1 MKIKNWLLIALCVVM
16 IVGLV
21 ACGQS
26 NNEPTSPAT
35 MPSEST
41 APTEEFTAPPTTI
54 PVHEHVYA
62 ETVTD
67 ATCTEE
73 GKLVKTCECG
83 EVVEEIIPVAPHDYE
98 TTTIAATY
106 VDKGYDEHVCKVC
119 QHSYRDNETDMVPH
133 DHKYKDKVTKPTCTD
148 KGYTTH
154 TCELCG
160 HTYKDTQVK
169 ALGHNYKTQTIAPT
183 YTEKGY
189 DVHKCSTCGNAYN
202 DNYTDKI
209 PHDCDYTAKE
219 TSSTCTEKGYTTY
232 TCKLCGKTYKDN
244 YKELAPHNFN
254 VKTIQPTCTSKGYD
268 EHTCKTCGKTEKKN
282 ETDMVAHTY
291 TKKTVKPTC
300 QSNGYDEFT
309 CSVCKKTYKDNYTD
323 KTDHDY
329 KTTTVAPTCTKK
341 GYDTQTCKTCDKS
354 VKSNEKP
361 ALGHDYVVETVKPT
375 AKEKGYDLHTCSRC
389 KDSYKDNYTDPVIT
403 YTEVNETVYATQ
415 EVNIRKGPSTDFDKL
430 GSLKK
435 GDSITRVGI
444 GDNGWSKVEYN
455 GTIAYMFSDYLSTTK
470 PPVVDSSGYPMTYS
484 DGSCKITIYREW
496 YKNAYV
502 YAAHITFSNYKRLG
516 TECANGAYNNGYETT
531 SHAAKRIGAI
541 FAVNGCYSSPKL
553 DYTVVR
559 SGKIWNGSGR
569 ASFWCPAVYSFHNG
583 KLLSAWD
590 SGGTPGISG
599 GQIDQLVADGKVTDT
614 FCFGPPSLVGGQVL
628 GKNEGARA
636 QRTFIGTN
644 GSAGDIWICVSDGRY
659 NDGESA
665 GLTFY
670 EAAEYLQTKG
680 CTFGVHLD
688 GGGSSTMYFNGKV
701 LNAAKNGQRSVVDF
715 LYFK

>member
-1 MKIKNWLLIALCVVM
+1 
-16 IVGLV
+16 
-21 ACGQS
+21 
-26 NNEPTSPAT
+26 
-35 MPSEST
+35 MPSESI
-41 APTEEFTAPPTTI
+41 APTDESTAPPITI
-54 PVHEHVYA
+54 SVHEHVYT
-62 ETVTD
+62 ETVID

-73 GKLVKTCECG
+73 GKLIKTCECG
-83 EVVEEIIPVAPHDYE
+83 EVVEEIIPVAPHDYA

-106 VDKGYDEHVCKVC
+106 VDKGYDEHICKVC
-119 QHSYRDNETDMVPH
+119 EHSYRDNETDVIPH
-133 DHKYKDKVTKPTCTD
+133 DHQYKDKVTKPTCTD

-154 TCELCG
+154 TCFLCG

-189 DVHKCSTCGNAYN
+189 DTYKCSTCGHAYN
-202 DNYTDKI
+202 DNYTDTI

-219 TSSTCTEKGYTTY
+219 TAATCIEKGYTTY

-244 YKELAPHNFN
+244 Y
-254 VKTIQPTCTSKGYD
+254 
-268 EHTCKTCGKTEKKN
+268 
-282 ETDMVAHTY
+282 TDTTA
-291 TKKTVKPTC
+291 
-300 QSNGYDEFT
+300 
-309 CSVCKKTYKDNYTD
+309 
-323 KTDHDY
+323 HDY
-329 KTTTVAPTCTKK
+329 KTATVAPTCTKK
-341 GYDTQTCKTCDKS
+341 GYDIQTCKTCDKS

-389 KDSYKDNYTDPVIT
+389 KESYKDNYTDPVIT
-403 YTEVNETVYATQ
+403 YTEVNEIVYATQ

-455 GTIAYMFSDYLSTTK
+455 NTIAYMFSDYLSTTK

-484 DGSCKITIYREW
+484 DGSCNITIYREW

-502 YAAHITFSNYKRLG
+502 YAAHITFSDYKRLG

-541 FAVNGCYSSPKL
+541 FAVNGCYSSPNL

-559 SGKIWNGSGR
+559 GGKIWNGSGR

-670 EAAEYLQTKG
+670 EAAEYLKTKG

>member
-1 MKIKNWLLIALCVVM
+1 M
-16 IVGLV
+16 IVGLM

-26 NNEPTSPAT
+26 NNESNSPVT

-41 APTEEFTAPPTTI
+41 APTEESTVPPTII
-54 PVHEHVYA
+54 PVHEHAYV
-62 ETVTD
+62 ETVTE
-67 ATCTEE
+67 ATCTKE
-73 GKLVKTCECG
+73 GKLIKTCECG
-83 EVVEEIIPVAPHDYE
+83 EVIEEVIPVVPHDYI

-106 VDKGYDEHVCKVC
+106 VDKGYDEHICKIC
-119 QHSYRDNETDMVPH
+119 EHSYRDNETDVVPH
-133 DHKYKDKVTKPTCTD
+133 DHQYKDKVTKPTCTD

-154 TCELCG
+154 TCSLCG

-189 DVHKCSTCGNAYN
+189 DAHKCSTCGHAYN
-202 DNYTDKI
+202 DNYTDTI

-219 TSSTCTEKGYTTY
+219 TAATCTEKGYTTY

-244 YKELAPHNFN
+244 Y
-254 VKTIQPTCTSKGYD
+254 
-268 EHTCKTCGKTEKKN
+268 
-282 ETDMVAHTY
+282 TDTTAY
-291 TKKTVKPTC
+291 
-300 QSNGYDEFT
+300 
-309 CSVCKKTYKDNYTD
+309 
-323 KTDHDY
+323 DY

-341 GYDTQTCKTCDKS
+341 GYDTQTCKTCNKS
-354 VKSNEKP
+354 VQSNEKP

-455 GTIAYMFSDYLSTTK
+455 GVIAYMFSDYLSTTK

-484 DGSCKITIYREW
+484 DGSCNITIYREW

-502 YAAHITFSNYKRLG
+502 YAAHITFSDYKRLG

-541 FAVNGCYSSPKL
+541 FAVNGCYSSPNL

-559 SGKIWNGSGR
+559 GGKIWNGSGR

-670 EAAEYLQTKG
+670 EAAEYLKTKG